1 MRGRTGAWAGSTVRV
16 TRGACTDSSIVGLW
30 RHGKPCRA
38 EHRRDRQGDRS
49 ARDLGGGGPRRSGV
63 CALSPFAPLGHTDA
77 MSSARRGPLLGVV
90 AALVAGT
97 VVVRRLGYKVGG
109 NVVVRCRQGHL
120 FTTIWIPGAS
130 LKSIRLGWARLQH
143 CPVGKHWTLVTP
155 VKDATLTDEERRIAG
170 QYRDVR
176 IP

>member
-1 MRGRTGAWAGSTVRV
+1 
-16 TRGACTDSSIVGLW
+16 
-30 RHGKPCRA
+30 
-38 EHRRDRQGDRS
+38 
-49 ARDLGGGGPRRSGV
+49 
-63 CALSPFAPLGHTDA
+63 
-77 MSSARRGPLLGVV
+77 
-90 AALVAGT
+90 VAGT
-97 VVVRRLGYKVGG
+97 VVARRLGYKVGG